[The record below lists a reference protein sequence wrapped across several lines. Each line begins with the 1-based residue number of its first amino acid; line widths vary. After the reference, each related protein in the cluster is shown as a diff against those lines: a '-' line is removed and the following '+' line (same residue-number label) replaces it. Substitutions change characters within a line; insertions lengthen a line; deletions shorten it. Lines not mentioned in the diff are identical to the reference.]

1 MRRAYIVSYDIADP
15 KRLRKVAESCEG
27 YGDRIQYSVF
37 RCHMTPREA
46 VELRGQLEAAIHHR
60 EDQVLFID
68 LGLVDGRGQDCITAM
83 GRAYVPPD
91 AGAVVI

>member
-15 KRLRKVAESCEG
+15 KRLRKVAEACEG

-37 RCHMTPREA
+37 RCHMTRREVA
-46 VELRGQLEAAIHHR
+46 ELRGQLETAIHHR
-60 EDQVLFID
+60 EDQVLFVD
-68 LGLVDGRGQDCITAM
+68 LGLVDGRGQDCIVSM
-83 GRAYVPPD
+83 GRRYLPPD